1 MNVVSRRVAAIPVRT
16 SVETWKAIVALI
28 AAPGAGST
36 GTLTAI
42 IDVAA
47 MLIAE
52 EYTRDAPIVVIPASG
67 PRVRIYTTHGEAAI
81 EGDDEAQ
88 TPLATWPTAQP
99 GWLLSFPCGID
110 DIDDA
115 RHALEAFPS
124 VGVRD
129 LTDGI
134 TVAAQAPPAGGQLS
148 INFDELENP

>member
-1 MNVVSRRVAAIPVRT
+1 MSVVSRRVASVPVRT
-16 SVETWKAIVALI
+16 SADTWKAVVALI
-28 AAPGAGST
+28 AAPNDDAHS
-36 GTLTAI
+36 TLTAI
-42 IDVAA
+42 SNLAS

-67 PRVRIYTTHGEAAI
+67 PRVRIYTSHGEAAI

-99 GWLLSFPCGID
+99 GWLLSLPCGID

-115 RHALEAFPS
+115 RRALEAYPNIE
-124 VGVRD
+124 VRD

-134 TVAAQAPPAGGQLS
+134 TVDAGAQSTAGRLL
-148 INFDELENP
+148 INYDELERS